1 MIWTDEA
8 DRLLL
13 SLWSEGSSLG
23 IVAERMCEAGY
34 KVSRNA
40 VAGRKHRLS
49 PDNKEIKRI
58 TIRVRV
64 VERPPQ
70 RSKPVTEKKAIIHEI
85 DINQHDGI
93 DYLEL
98 KANGC
103 KAILDRPRGG
113 AWMLPMVC
121 GLPRCNEGPYC
132 RTHYRLYTPE
142 SMRRAYG

>member
-1 MIWTDEA
+1 MIWDDAA
-8 DRLLL
+8 DRMLL
-13 SLWSEGSSLG
+13 SLWNEGGSLG
-23 IVAERMCEAGY
+23 VVAERMTEAGY

-49 PDNKEIKRI
+49 PDKETKRI

-64 VERPPQ
+64 VERPQ
-70 RSKPVTEKKAIIHEI
+70 RSKPVTEKKVIIPQI
-85 DINQHDGI
+85 DISKHEGI

-121 GLPRCNEGPYC
+121 GLPRCSDGPYC

-142 SMRRAYG
+142 SMRKAYG